1 LRSVVNK
8 ILIQICAKI
17 GGEPWALED
26 LPFTKEPTMVCAVEC
41 YDKKNL
47 RAPLMAMCATYNSM
61 FTKYASFVKEAKD
74 GNDSASL
81 LGSCIKEAISIV
93 NLFLIFFIDF
103 LLIYFFQMKKF
114 FNYFC

>member
-1 LRSVVNK
+1 MFNKSLAKGLRSVVNK

-61 FTKYASFVKEAKD
+61 FTKYSSFVKEAKD
-74 GNDSASL
+74 GSDSASL
-81 LGSCIKEAISIV
+81 LGVCIKEALAV
-93 NLFLIFFIDF
+93 V
-103 LLIYFFQMKKF
+103 
-114 FNYFC
+114 

>member
-26 LPFTKEPTMVCAVEC
+26 LPFTKEPTMVCAVET

-61 FTKYASFVKEAKD
+61 FTKYCSFVKEAKD
-74 GNDSASL
+74 GSESTSL
-81 LGSCIKEAISIV
+81 LGECLKEALTVVTI
-93 NLFLIFFIDF
+93 
-103 LLIYFFQMKKF
+103 LL
-114 FNYFC
+114 